1 MLYKYKCTY
10 IFLQILDL
18 VPLLSLKIVNTLLS
32 MTVVPIVLLQFLYQE
47 NLPRFKPNKW
57 LVATWRYCTHIIMF
71 IFFKSTFF
79 IQTHSTKQKHD
90 TP

>member
-18 VPLLSLKIVNTLLS
+18 VPLLSLKIVNTLLI

-47 NLPRFKPNKW
+47 NLQGLNRTNDWSLRGDIARTLLCLYF
-57 LVATWRYCTHIIMF
+57 L
-71 IFFKSTFF
+71 KSTFF
-79 IQTHSTKQKHD
+79 IQMHSTKQKHD